1 MKRALLL
8 AFALCGCSLR
18 EPHVTAAS
26 CTSSG
31 QCARSNVCFLGEC
44 RPPASGLSVVT
55 AEVRPPGDSAFGM
68 RQARVDLRQSA
79 LNDFSLSPVVPLGGT
94 VVQLQDGAPP
104 RPIPGALVTLT
115 SGTPIL
121 ADRVE
126 QIVSSADAAGAFKLR
141 VPEGT
146 WNVLVQPPSVLPP
159 FHAAALD
166 TAKPPAPFDI
176 SLPQPSAL
184 VASEGVL
191 VAGGQPLPGA
201 SVTAV
206 DGQGGPLSA
215 PTVSQA
221 DGGFALSLPPGT
233 SQYELQVG
241 PAGAGVAG
249 VDAGPGPAAPTPD
262 PLPTYD
268 PVLVQPA
275 TPLPLTVPLP
285 LPPASTVSGIVLD
298 SAGNPVVSAV
308 VYARSTSTSTGWSL
322 ARSVSTGA
330 DGTYTLKLRDGTYAM
345 EAAPLADPNA
355 PALSIEK
362 PVTVAGGA
370 VVDFT
375 CPAKLRRFGLVVG
388 PDGRPLGANV
398 QVIATRLA
406 DRLVTTRSAFTLA
419 TDANGI
425 YHLVADAGVWRLE
438 VVPPAGLSLPRKIVQ
453 VVLDGPDVGEIA
465 LPAIQISPALHA
477 VGSVCGGGCRVDTVV
492 AGATVSFYSLDSN
505 GRSVLLGSAVTDR
518 SGRYEAVLP
527 DVADPN
533 AGP

>member
-44 RPPASGLSVVT
+44 RPPASELSVVT
-55 AEVRPPGDSAFGM
+55 AEVRPPGDSGFGM
-68 RQARVDLRQSA
+68 RQLPVDLRKSA
-79 LNDFSLSPVVPLGGT
+79 LNDFNVTPVVSLGGT
-94 VVQLQDGAPP
+94 VAQLQDGAPP
-104 RPIPGALVTLT
+104 RPIAGALVTLT
-115 SGTPIL
+115 SSTPIL
-121 ADRVE
+121 KDRVE
-126 QIVSSADAAGAFKLR
+126 QIVSSADAAGVFKVR
-141 VPEGT
+141 VPQGA
-146 WNVLVQPPSVLPP
+146 WDVLVQPPSVLPP
-159 FHAAALD
+159 FRAPALD
-166 TAKPPAPFDI
+166 TAAAPVPFDI

-184 VASEGVL
+184 VASQGL
-191 VAGGQPLPGA
+191 LLAGGQPLPGA
-201 SVTAV
+201 SVTAL
-206 DGQGGPLSA
+206 DAQGGPLSA

-233 SQYELQVG
+233 SQYQLQVG
-241 PAGAGVAG
+241 PAAAGAGGA
-249 VDAGPGPAAPTPD
+249 DAGPGPSAPTPD

-268 PVLVQPA
+268 PVQVPPA

-285 LPPASTVSGIVLD
+285 LPPASIVNGIVLD
-298 SAGNPVVSAV
+298 SVGNPVVSAV
-308 VYARSTSTSTGWSL
+308 VFARSTSTSSGWTLS
-322 ARSVSTGA
+322 RSVATGA
-330 DGTYTLKLRDGTYAM
+330 DGTYALKLRDGTYAM

-375 CPAKLRRFGLVVG
+375 CPPKLRRFGLVVG

-398 QVIATRLA
+398 QIIATRLA

-425 YHLVADAGVWRLE
+425 YHLVADSGVWRLE
-438 VVPPAGLSLPRKIVQ
+438 VVPPAGSSLPRKIVQ
-453 VVLDGPDVGEIA
+453 VVLDGPDAGETA

-477 VGSVCGGGCRVDTVV
+477 VGSVCGGACRTDTVV

-505 GRSVLLGSAVTDR
+505 GRSVLLGSAVSDR
-518 SGRYEAVLP
+518 SGRYEAILP